1 MQRQS
6 FGRRQQAL
14 PSPLTSRSCSPSTS
28 PSTSPPPRRSSLQT
42 LEKKLRSSFSDRAAS
57 ISMALEESG
66 SGVIPR
72 RKPKTT
78 RTTRKAGVWNSVADL
93 INTMTHQKP
102 DAAAGTKSPKSPRNL
117 SPSRMRRSWSGAS
130 WSAGSPKRTPSPS
143 PKTAV
148 RARRSYSDPSDL
160 YGVGPEEQR
169 SPDGG
174 QPTASP
180 RFTMLSLRRSSR
192 T

>member
-1 MQRQS
+1 ML
-6 FGRRQQAL
+6 AL
-14 PSPLTSRSCSPSTS
+14 VLALALA
-28 PSTSPPPRRSSLQT
+28 PPRRSSLQT
-42 LEKKLRSSFSDRAAS
+42 LEKKLRSSFSDRVAS
-57 ISMALEESG
+57 ISTALQESG

-117 SPSRMRRSWSGAS
+117 SPSRMRRSWS
-130 WSAGSPKRTPSPS
+130 AGSPKRTPSPS

-148 RARRSYSDPSDL
+148 RARRSFSDPSDL

-169 SPDGG
+169 SSDGG